1 MPRRV
6 VSHFLGPAR
15 GTQVAATEPTFRLA
29 VKITNTT
36 SIGFPAAG
44 PLFPVFRAGFGALTG
59 DSAIR
64 PSENTMQGAN
74 GGKTRMCEH
83 SGYLEIMF

>member
-1 MPRRV
+1 MSQDAQARRITL
-6 VSHFLGPAR
+6 FGPSAR
-15 GTQVAATEPTFRLA
+15 DPGCHSPTFWLV
-29 VKITNTT
+29 VKTT

-74 GGKTRMCEH
+74 GGKTWMCED